1 MKRFFALLICI
12 LIVASLLVSCQDSEL
27 NLDDVYGTY
36 VQESS
41 IVITDRFYITLSP
54 DGTFQYLETG
64 FSSHVGVGDYSVDGN
79 IITLTETIA
88 KIDNDGTNR
97 IYKFKYQDNK
107 LIFVKSESDEFLYV
121 DLPDGAVFNRAPQE

>member
-1 MKRFFALLICI
+1 MKRFFALLVCI
-12 LIVASLLVSCQDSEL
+12 LIVSSLLVSCQDSEL

-41 IVITDRFYITLSP
+41 TVITDRFYITLSP
-54 DGTFQYLETG
+54 DGTFQYLETV
-64 FSSHVGVGDYSVDGN
+64 FSSHIGVGDYSVDGN